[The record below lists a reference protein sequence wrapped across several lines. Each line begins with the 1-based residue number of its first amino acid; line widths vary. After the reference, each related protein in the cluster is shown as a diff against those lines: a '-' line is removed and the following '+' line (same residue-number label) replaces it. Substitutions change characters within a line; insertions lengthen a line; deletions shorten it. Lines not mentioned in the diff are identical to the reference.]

1 MGSHILYPQG
11 PHSLTESISQNTNI
25 FNTKHREKS
34 DSTFDPCE
42 VGEGEI
48 TYGCGEDWVS
58 WDSPIESAK

>member
-25 FNTKHREKS
+25 FNTKHSEKS

-48 TYGCGEDWVS
+48 TYGCGED
-58 WDSPIESAK
+58 